1 MVFLNPDI
9 VNLGALT
16 LTNVQFV
23 AIDREARRT
32 ALEYTDLG
40 PYAAFA
46 DVPEQRVSVR
56 IVRRITESE
65 ALPIEPGDR
74 VALSLRSAPN
84 LSAAGVRA
92 ISATIVISAVESTL
106 SNRGGATQR
115 ISAIAISSTGA
126 ADPITTTSVNR
137 EA

>member
-9 VNLGALT
+9 VTLGALT

-32 ALEYTDLG
+32 ALEYSDLG
-40 PYAAFA
+40 PHAAFV
-46 DVPEQRVSVR
+46 DVPEQRITVR

-65 ALPIEPGDR
+65 ALPIKPGDR
-74 VALSLRSAPN
+74 LALALRAAPN
-84 LSAAGVRA
+84 LSGAGVRA
-92 ISATIVISAVESTL
+92 SAATVVITAVESTL

-115 ISAIAISSTGA
+115 ISAIAISADGA
-126 ADPITTTSVNR
+126 ADPITISSATG
-137 EA
+137 EI

>member
-1 MVFLNPDI
+1 MVFLNPDR
-9 VNLGALT
+9 VTLGSLT

-65 ALPIEPGDR
+65 ALPIKPGDR
-74 VALSLRSAPN
+74 VTMALRTAPN

-92 ISATIVISAVESTL
+92 IAATVVISAVEFTL
-106 SNRGGATQR
+106 SNRGGAVQR
-115 ISAIAISSTGA
+115 ISAIAISTTGA
-126 ADPITTTSVNR
+126 VDPVTTTVAGG
-137 EA
+137 EV

>member
-1 MVFLNPDI
+1 MVFLNPDT
-9 VNLGALT
+9 VAFGAIA

-23 AIDREARRT
+23 AVDREARRT

-46 DVPEQRVSVR
+46 DVPEQRITVR

-65 ALPIEPGDR
+65 ALPIKPGDR
-74 VALSLRSAPN
+74 ATLSLRAGPN
-84 LSAAGVRA
+84 LSGAGVRA
-92 ISATIVISAVESTL
+92 MAATVVISAVEFTL

-115 ISAIAISSTGA
+115 ISAIALSSTGGV
-126 ADPITTTSVNR
+126 DPISNTLAGGEV
-137 EA
+137 

>member
-9 VNLGALT
+9 VKLGALT
-16 LTNVQFV
+16 LANVQFV

-46 DVPEQRVSVR
+46 DVPEQRVVVR
-56 IVRRITESE
+56 IVRRIAESE
-65 ALPIEPGDR
+65 ALAIKPGDR
-74 VALSLRSAPN
+74 LALSLRAAPN
-84 LSAAGVRA
+84 LSAGPVRA
-92 ISATIVISAVESTL
+92 ISATVVISAVEFTMSQ
-106 SNRGGATQR
+106 RGGATQR

-126 ADPITTTSVNR
+126 VDPITSVAAGG
-137 EA
+137 EV